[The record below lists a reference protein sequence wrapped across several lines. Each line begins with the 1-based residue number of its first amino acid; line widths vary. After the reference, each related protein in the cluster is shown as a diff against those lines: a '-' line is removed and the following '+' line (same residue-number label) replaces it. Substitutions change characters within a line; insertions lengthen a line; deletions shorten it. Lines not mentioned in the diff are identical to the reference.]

1 MSFRVGLSGG
11 FLKPDGSPAFPD
23 FDLSPL
29 ERDPG
34 IVLTRL
40 APGPAIAPDQ
50 VVELDALILLAE
62 DFRADSIPTAN
73 RLRLIAR
80 YGVGFDSVDVAACT
94 AAGIAV
100 SITPGAV
107 RRPVAVAIL
116 TLMLALAGKLIE
128 KDRLTR
134 AGPEGFARRGG
145 AMGVGLV
152 GRVLGSIG
160 IGNIGAEMFRLA
172 RPLGMRHLAHDPYAD
187 AALARELG
195 VELVGLDALFRQADM
210 LAVNCPL
217 NAATAR
223 IVSRE
228 RLALMK
234 PGAFL
239 INTSRGGTVDEA
251 ALAEALQAGRLAG
264 AGLDVFD
271 PEPPAADAAILRA
284 PNVIAT
290 PHALSW
296 TDQGFAAIGAACV
309 DAVLA
314 AREGRLPEHLAD
326 PSIRGSP
333 AYRSRWPSA

>member
-1 MSFRVGLSGG
+1 MSFHVALSGG
-11 FLKPDGSPAFPD
+11 FLRADGSPAYPD

-29 ERDPG
+29 MNDCR
-34 IVLTRL
+34 IKLTHL
-40 APGPAIAPDQ
+40 APSPVVQPEQ
-50 VVELDALILLAE
+50 VAGLDALILLGE
-62 DFRADSIPTAN
+62 EFQRDSIAPDG

-80 YGVGFDSVDVAACT
+80 YGVGFDQVDVAACT
-94 AAGIAV
+94 EAGIAV

-116 TLMLALAGKLIE
+116 TLILALSGRLIE

-134 AGPEGFARRGG
+134 EGAGGFARRGEF
-145 AMGVGLV
+145 MGRGLV
-152 GRVLGSIG
+152 GRTLGSIG
-160 IGNIGAEMFRLA
+160 LGNIGGEMFRLA
-172 RPLGMRHLAHDPYAD
+172 APLGMRMIAHDPFAAPAQA
-187 AALARELG
+187 AALG
-195 VELVGLDALFRQADM
+195 VGLVELDALFQQSEV

-228 RLALMK
+228 RLALMR
-234 PGAFL
+234 PSAVL

-251 ALAEALQAGRLAG
+251 ALAEALVSGRLAG

-296 TDQGFAAIGAACV
+296 TDQGFAAIGAECV
-309 DAVLA
+309 AAVQAIQRGNWPATLANPEISQRA
-314 AREGRLPEHLAD
+314 AR
-326 PSIRGSP
+326 
-333 AYRSRWPSA
+333 